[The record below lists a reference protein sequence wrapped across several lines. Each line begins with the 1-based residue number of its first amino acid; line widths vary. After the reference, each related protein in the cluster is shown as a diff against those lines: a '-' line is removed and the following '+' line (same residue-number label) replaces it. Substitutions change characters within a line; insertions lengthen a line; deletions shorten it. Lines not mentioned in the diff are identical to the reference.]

1 MSEVLYRKYR
11 PQSFGEIV
19 GQRHIVSVLQA
30 ALSKN
35 RVSHAYLFSGPR
47 GTGKTTVARIFA
59 RAVNCANSASASGGV
74 AELSVRRSPQDE
86 GGFPIP
92 CNQCEICK
100 EFLSG
105 KTLDLIE
112 IDAASSRGIDEIR
125 SLREGVNVLPFKSKY
140 KVYIIDEVHMLT
152 AEAFNALLKTLE
164 EPPAH
169 VIFILATTEI
179 DKIPETIISR
189 AQHFEFRLIGEE
201 ELQSALAHIV
211 AEEGLKAEVEAL
223 GLIATL
229 AEGSLRDAQSI
240 LDQALVY
247 ASSGVIL
254 RDDVAEIFGIPSR
267 ELLEKLT
274 LAFLEK
280 DTPTALKS
288 IHKASEANK
297 DMKAFF
303 KLLIRNFRFLM
314 YLKLDLNY
322 EKELQKFLAP
332 DELAFM
338 KATRDKFELKE
349 FESVLNQLHAS
360 YAFLKISY
368 LPQLPLELAALK
380 ITS

>member
-1 MSEVLYRKYR
+1 MIVFMTVLYRKYR

-19 GQRHIVSVLQA
+19 GQRHIVSVLKA
-30 ALSKN
+30 ALSQN

-59 RAVNCANSASASGGV
+59 RAVNCLA
-74 AELSVRRSPQDE
+74 LRSLGE
-86 GGFPIP
+86 GGLPP
-92 CNQCEICK
+92 CNQCEICS

-125 SLREGVNVLPFKSKY
+125 SLREGVNILPFKSKY

-211 AEEGLKAEVEAL
+211 AAEGLKAEAQAL

-247 ASSGVIL
+247 ASSGVIK

-280 DTPTALKS
+280 DAPTALKF
-288 IHKASEANK
+288 IHKASAANK

-314 YLKLDLNY
+314 YLKLDLHY
-322 EKELQKFLAP
+322 ERELQKFLAP
-332 DELAFM
+332 DELAFI
-338 KATRDKFELKE
+338 KIARDKFELKE
-349 FESVLNQLHAS
+349 FESILNQLHAS
-360 YAFLKISY
+360 YALLKVSY